1 MKHYDTAKGDKKHMN
16 YGYLRCG
23 AASPEVKVGNTEYN
37 ADNIIKIAKE
47 AEKKGVMALV
57 FPELS
62 ITGYTCGDLFL
73 QSTLLKGALK
83 GLERIM
89 SECADISSLI
99 VVGLPYVYKNKL
111 YNTAAVIYGGKI
123 LGLVPKTY
131 IPNYNEFYEKRYFE
145 KAFEETVTAEI
156 LGEKVP
162 FGTKLLFSPDGFDS
176 VCFAA
181 EICEDLWAAIPPS
194 SYHALAGANIILNP
208 SAGNEIT
215 GKAEYRRSLVKNQS
229 ARLISGYVYACA
241 GNGESTTDVVYSG
254 HSMICENGRLL
265 NESKLFE
272 SGLCI
277 SDIDTDLINT
287 ERQRNTS
294 FHNEQRG
301 YEVIKYPF
309 IAPVNDDLLRF
320 VDPMPFVPG
329 DEEKREERC
338 REIISIQAMGLKKRL
353 THIGVGNVVIGVSG
367 GLDSTHALLICV
379 EAFRLAG
386 LDPKGII
393 TVTMPCFGTSER
405 THKNAKLLCDALGT
419 SFKEINIKDAVT
431 GHFRDIG
438 HDKSVCDL
446 TYENSQARERTQVL
460 MDLASRYNGFVV
472 GTGDLSELALG
483 FATYNGDHMSMYGVN
498 CSIPKTLIRY
508 LIKYFADFS
517 GSKKLGEVLYDILDT
532 PVSPELLP
540 PDKTGKISQV
550 TEDIVGPYELHDFF
564 LYNMMRLG
572 FSPDKIFRL
581 ACIAYEGKYS
591 KETILGWL
599 RKFCTR
605 FFSQQYKRS
614 AIPDG
619 PKVGSVSLS
628 PRGDWRMPSDAC
640 CDLWL
645 ASLEKIIL

>member
-1 MKHYDTAKGDKKHMN
+1 MLSKGTKAMK

-23 AASPEVKVGNTEYN
+23 AASPEVKVADIDFNVNKITEL
-37 ADNIIKIAKE
+37 AKK
-47 AEKKGVMALV
+47 AEKQGVMALV

-73 QSTLLKGALK
+73 QKTLLDGALL
-83 GLERIM
+83 GLKKIIEN
-89 SECADISSLI
+89 CADISALI

-111 YNTAAVIYGGKI
+111 YNVAAVIYGGKI

-145 KAFEETVTAEI
+145 SAFPETVMTEI
-156 LGEKVP
+156 LGEAVP
-162 FGTKLLFSPDGFDS
+162 FGTKLLFSPEGFEE
-176 VCFAA
+176 VCIGV
-181 EICEDLWAAIPPS
+181 EICEDLWSAIPPS
-194 SYHALAGANIILNP
+194 SHHALAGANIILNP

-215 GKAEYRRSLVKNQS
+215 GKAQYRRELVKNQS

-241 GNGESTTDVVYSG
+241 GGGESTTDVVYSG
-254 HSMICENGRLL
+254 HCLICENGRLL

-277 SDIDTDLINT
+277 SDVDVQLVNT
-287 ERQRNTS
+287 ERRRNTS
-294 FHNEQRG
+294 FYNENEG
-301 YEVIKYPF
+301 YKQISYPF
-309 IAPVNDDLLRF
+309 TAPINDDLIRF
-320 VDPMPFVPG
+320 IDPMPFVPS
-329 DEEKREERC
+329 DEDKREERC
-338 REIISIQAMGLKKRL
+338 KEIISIQAMGLKKRL
-353 THIGVGNVVIGVSG
+353 EHIGVKNVVIGISG
-367 GLDSTHALLICV
+367 GLDSTHALLITV

-419 SFKEINIKDAVT
+419 TFMEINIKDAVT
-431 GHFRDIG
+431 GHFNDIG
-438 HDKSVCDL
+438 HDINVCDL

-460 MDLASRYNGFVV
+460 MDLASRFNGFVI

-517 GSKKLGEVLYDILDT
+517 GNAPLSEVLYDILDT

-540 PDKTGKISQV
+540 PDKAGEISQV

-572 FSPDKIFRL
+572 FSPEKIFYL
-581 ACIAYEGKYS
+581 AHAAYKDKYNG
-591 KETILGWL
+591 ETILKWL
-599 RKFCTR
+599 KKFYSR
-605 FFSQQYKRS
+605 FFAQQYKRS

-640 CDLWL
+640 VKLWQDM
-645 ASLEKIIL
+645 LEEIIP